1 GRLRRGYEEDWQKVT
16 VRGPRSLDDRAWTR
30 FLAGDLPNYPEKILQ
45 ANFREVCRRLDVVR
59 NDQQDLKK
67 LDVHHWQQVNP
78 VVPEALAHLTC
89 GGPQAIYW
97 GGLTVGRVRY
107 FDPEKERA
115 GLPEDV
121 GALVTGLSDDG
132 VELTLVNLS
141 PGTVRE
147 VIVGAGSFGE
157 HQFLEA
163 EVEGERVD
171 VGNRYLTVRLMPGTE
186 IDLKIGMERYC
197 NRPSYA
203 FPWHGEG
210 IPFR

>member
-1 GRLRRGYEEDWQKVT
+1 
-16 VRGPRSLDDRAWTR
+16 
-30 FLAGDLPNYPEKILQ
+30 
-45 ANFREVCRRLDVVR
+45 
-59 NDQQDLKK
+59 
-67 LDVHHWQQVNP
+67 
-78 VVPEALAHLTC
+78 
-89 GGPQAIYW
+89 
-97 GGLTVGRVRY
+97 
-107 FDPEKERA
+107 
-115 GLPEDV
+115 
-121 GALVTGLSDDG
+121 
-132 VELTLVNLS
+132 VNLS